1 VCQECMLPACEEEEE
16 VEEEDRMGRFTCD
29 VQNLMCKIRLS
40 YIFYIVWIC

>member
-1 VCQECMLPACEEEEE
+1 MVYQECTLPACEE
-16 VEEEDRMGRFTCD
+16 EEEDRMGRFTCD